1 MSTPDNQTAP
11 SQRPRRPGKFTEAP
25 LTRRGWM
32 AAAAA
37 TAAAAGAAAAA
48 GGAAASIASP
58 AAAEEDDEAGPDW
71 KVSRGRINQSVC
83 LWCFQP
89 MEVEELAR
97 AAAGMGL
104 RSVEL
109 VDPKHWPLLKKHGL
123 VCAITSSHGFVRG
136 LNHTEHHAECI
147 EKLTSS
153 IEATAEAGFPNVI
166 TFSGMRGQLDDEQG
180 IKNTVEGLKKV
191 AGLAER
197 KKVNLCLEPLNTRV
211 DVEMKGHPG
220 YHCDRVEWAVEVCDR
235 VGSDRVKILFD
246 IYHVQIM
253 QGDVIVRIRQFKDYI
268 AHYHTAGVPGR
279 NELDDTQEIN
289 YPAVMQ
295 AIVDTGYKGYV
306 GQEFIPRADDK
317 IASLR
322 HAAWLCDV

>member
-1 MSTPDNQTAP
+1 MSKNDPQS
-11 SQRPRRPGKFTEAP
+11 SQRPDEQKLADRGGVP

-32 AAAAA
+32 AG
-37 TAAAAGAAAAA
+37 AAGAAAAA
-48 GGAAASIASP
+48 AVTSVAHSGSS
-58 AAAEEDDEAGPDW
+58 AEGENEVAKNADSAW
-71 KVSRGRINQSVC
+71 KVTRGRINQSVC

-109 VDPKHWPLLKKHGL
+109 VDPRHWPILKKYDL

-136 LNHTEHHAECI
+136 LNHTEHHAECV
-147 EKLTSS
+147 EKLTAS
-153 IEATAEAGFPNVI
+153 IEASSVAGFPNVI
-166 TFSGMRGQLDDEQG
+166 TFSGMRGELDDEQG
-180 IKNTVEGLKKV
+180 ITNTVAGIKKV
-191 AGLAER
+191 IALAER

-220 YHCDRVEWAVEVCDR
+220 YQCDRVEWAVEVCDR
-235 VGSDRVKILFD
+235 VGSDRMKILFD

-253 QGDVIVRIRQFKDYI
+253 QGDLIVRIRQYKDYI

-322 HAAWLCDV
+322 QAARLCDV